1 MHVQYMHE
9 GQNCRIVQRRN
20 TPSTRKP
27 VGSGVDE
34 GSIELLQRC
43 YRHSSMCHA
52 KDGAKSSTV
61 TNRQIF
67 WRTLEPS
74 SSKGGAVTDYLVDI
88 RLISLSDRKRGEP
101 FVLPSLFPEW
111 KESSATKRLP
121 LRHPGESAPKAK
133 GPLAQVPL
141 GCRCPVGFS
150 GTCWIPAF
158 AGMT

>member
-88 RLISLSDRKRGEP
+88 ISVISTSNPASAGFFIGASLRRTLCAPHALCRPEGARRVNAWHISRRDRRTP
-101 FVLPSLFPEW
+101 VRPASAALDDLPSTPE
-111 KESSATKRLP
+111 
-121 LRHPGESAPKAK
+121 
-133 GPLAQVPL
+133 
-141 GCRCPVGFS
+141 
-150 GTCWIPAF
+150 
-158 AGMT
+158 